1 MINIKIAIAS
11 PAVNIYQDNFI
22 ERSGF
27 SVIVIINI
35 ILLLHKSS
43 SIALSD
49 RYQIV
54 KIYLQ

>member
-1 MINIKIAIAS
+1 MIDIKIAIYS

-27 SVIVIINI
+27 LIIIVSNI
-35 ILLLHKSS
+35 ILLLRKSS

-49 RYQIV
+49 RYQIF
-54 KIYLQ
+54 KI